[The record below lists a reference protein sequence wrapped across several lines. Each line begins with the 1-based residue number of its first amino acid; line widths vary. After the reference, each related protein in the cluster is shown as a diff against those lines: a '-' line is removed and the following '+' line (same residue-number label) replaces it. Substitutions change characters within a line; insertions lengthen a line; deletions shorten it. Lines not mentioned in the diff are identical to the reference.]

1 MISALR
7 YNLAMMRFMLG
18 LFLPLLLTSS
28 AYAGG
33 LEVYDAGRF
42 TSLQLRERTVLLHF
56 YSVGCPPCDEQVK
69 ALKVLTAKAGTL
81 FPVVLQ
87 VDYRTQEDL
96 KARYRVSAPSTFL
109 LFKGARLIGRTVGT
123 LDVKGIRAFVRD
135 TRIKARGRPDP
146 RPKRTYLPKR

>member
-1 MISALR
+1 MVRSIR
-7 YNLAMMRFMLG
+7 G
-18 LFLPLLLTSS
+18 LCLPLLLASS

-33 LEVYDAGRF
+33 IEVYDAGNF
-42 TSLQLRERTVLLHF
+42 TSMQLRERTVLLHF

-69 ALKVLTAKAGTL
+69 ALTALTAAPGSF
-81 FPVVLQ
+81 FPAVLQ

-96 KARYRVSAPSTFL
+96 KSRYRVSAPSTFL

-123 LDVKGIRAFVRD
+123 LDAKGILAFVRD

>member
-1 MISALR
+1 MIHALR
-7 YNLAMMRFMLG
+7 YNLVMARYAYGF
-18 LFLPLLLTSS
+18 LLLLLAAS

-33 LEVYDAGRF
+33 IEAYEAGRF

-56 YSVGCPPCDEQVK
+56 YSIGCPPCDEQVK
-69 ALKVLTAKAGTL
+69 ALKALTTEPGSL

-96 KARYRVSAPSTFL
+96 KSRYRVSAPSTFL

-135 TRIKARGRPDP
+135 TRIKARGRPDS